1 MYLKLKKIREEKGV
15 SQTELAK
22 LLGYKHKSGY
32 GKLENGDRKLSLEQ
46 ARVISEYFKMTI
58 EEIFLIIK

>member
-46 ARVISEYFKMTI
+46 AKVISEYFKMPI
-58 EEIFLIIK
+58 EEIFFKD

>member
-58 EEIFLIIK
+58 EEIFFNN